1 MSVHE
6 DNYTKFFLNSD
17 AVGEDGEDDD
27 EFETDDEETQGARD
41 TYDSESVGSATEKH
55 PTEAFNDTGK
65 NNHFFV
71 WKSKTHTS
79 MKNKLLRQVEDVEGS
94 GGDTDD
100 AESIYSDTSS
110 DYDLNQEENDENYEY
125 GDEETDNQHGKA
137 SHSKSLH
144 GEEDSEIF
152 FNEASEILIRG
163 FKQNLNMENVI
174 LEINSCKHAH
184 AIQIEDLCYY
194 LVKAMFNLPLVLNKT
209 EATGSGYPSS
219 FDYLTVIKQQ
229 IQKGLGYLC
238 KNYYTKT
245 KQSQKIFLN
254 ALLDFFVEASPVNN
268 VNLLDTCYVK
278 LVHYLYDD
286 EKVGFLSDDLILEWY
301 DSKLIDPKV
310 SVKDKA
316 GLKKLEN
323 FINWLKEDDDD
334 EEDEDEE

>member
-6 DNYTKFFLNSD
+6 DNYTKYFLNSD
-17 AVGEDGEDDD
+17 TVGADGEDDD
-27 EFETDDEETQGARD
+27 EFDTEDEETQAGRD
-41 TYDSESVGSATEKH
+41 AYDCESVGSAGDKH
-55 PTEAFNDTGK
+55 TTEAFNDTGK
-65 NNHFFV
+65 SNHFFV

-100 AESIYSDTSS
+100 NESVYSDTSS
-110 DYDLNQEENDENYEY
+110 DYDLNQDENDENYEY
-125 GDEETDNQHGKA
+125 ADEETDDQHGKA
-137 SHSKSLH
+137 SHSKSAH
-144 GEEDSEIF
+144 NEEDSEIF
-152 FNEASEILIRG
+152 FNETSEILIRG
-163 FKQNLNMENVI
+163 FKENLNMENVI

-194 LVKAMFNLPLVLNKT
+194 LVKAMFNLPLVMNRT
-209 EATGSGYPSS
+209 QAAGVTSYPVN
-219 FDYLTVIKQQ
+219 FDYLSVIKQQ
-229 IQKGLGYLC
+229 IQKGLGFLC

-254 ALLDFFVEASPVNN
+254 ALLDFFVEASPVCN
-268 VNLLDTCYVK
+268 VSLLDACYVK

-286 EKVGFLSDDLILEWY
+286 EKVGFLSDDLILEWFRA
-301 DSKLIDPKV
+301 KLNDPKT

-323 FINWLKEDDDD
+323 FINWLEEDDDD
-334 EEDEDEE
+334 E